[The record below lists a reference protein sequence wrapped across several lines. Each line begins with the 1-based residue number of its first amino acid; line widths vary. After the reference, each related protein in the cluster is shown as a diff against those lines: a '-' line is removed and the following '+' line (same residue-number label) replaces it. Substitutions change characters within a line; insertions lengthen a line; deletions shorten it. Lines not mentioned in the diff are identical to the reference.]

1 MTIEPLLNS
10 NNAADIPISRSLPVL
25 FIDSGIYCSELCK
38 FPLRCLLQKFDLRLR
53 EIGEA
58 RGQEIL

>member
-38 FPLRCLLQKFDLRLR
+38 FPLRCLLQKF
-53 EIGEA
+53 ESTP
-58 RGQEIL
+58 